1 MKLKY
6 TLRRITLSMV
16 LCLFLTNL
24 GVAQSEPSSNQPVL
38 EVVHV
43 SCLTAGCGESH
54 TWRSYPDGTV
64 VFESNRLNGTKAG
77 RGRRV
82 LIKVEAKLYPD
93 ELGELLRL
101 AEKSDFLKAS
111 PEYLT
116 ARVIDAGSFVKITY
130 RKEKF
135 EKRVTVY
142 NYLIADEAEKAEL
155 PLSLVKI
162 IELSGQI
169 QLLFI

>member
-16 LCLFLTNL
+16 LCLFPANL
-24 GVAQSEPSSNQPVL
+24 GVAQTEPSSNQPVL
-38 EVVHV
+38 EVIHV

-54 TWRSYPDGTV
+54 TWRSYADGTV
-64 VFESNRLNGTKAG
+64 VFESNRLNRTKAG
-77 RGRRV
+77 RGRTV
-82 LIKVEAKLYPD
+82 LIKVETKLYPD

-101 AEKSDFLKAS
+101 AEKPDFLNAS
-111 PEYLT
+111 PEYST

-142 NYLIADEAEKAEL
+142 NYLIADEAEKAKL
-155 PLSLVKI
+155 PISLVKI